1 MTIHLTQAD
10 PAKVTQT
17 IQIGQ
22 HVVIADM
29 ALADGGADEGPDPH
43 DLYDAALGAC
53 KALTIL
59 WYAKREGLPVEQ
71 VSTSITRDN
80 SQERKGI
87 YRLQATIAIG
97 GDLSDAQLDKLTAI
111 AEKCPVQRLMTS
123 VVTEISTTVERL
135 V

>member
-1 MTIHLTQAD
+1 MTIHLTQSD

-17 IQIGQ
+17 IQIGS

-53 KALTIL
+53 KALTLL

-71 VSTSITRDN
+71 VRTSITRDN

-97 GDLSDAQLDKLTAI
+97 GDLSDAQLEKLTAI